1 MEGRKIMKYLPSNN
15 GKFPVKKA
23 AVVFLLVFALAGT
36 APHAFSET
44 LSDSEISILFTH
56 DMHSHF
62 DPERFIVQGREGE
75 RGGFARM
82 KTAIDNIKKSYPDSF
97 LLDAGDFSMGT
108 LYQTIFSTE
117 ASELRIMGLLGFDA
131 STLGNHEFDYRTQ
144 GLTDMLNA
152 AMKSSGKL
160 PALTIAN
167 IDWDKTLADKDRT
180 EKAALL
186 KSATESYGFSEYIVL
201 EKGGIKAAVF
211 GLLGKEADS
220 YAPLSGLY
228 FKDMAATAKAVIA
241 RIRAETNADLII
253 CLSHSGTNPNPK
265 KSEDELLALAVP
277 EIDVIISG
285 HTHTIL
291 EEPITVGNTLIVSSG
306 EHGYN
311 LGFLRLVRNG
321 DRYRAQGYELVP
333 IRENLAKDA
342 ETEKAILGFREI
354 IDRQYLSLFGY
365 SFDDVLA
372 YTDFDFTP
380 IDHFGEVQGEDSLGS
395 LISDS
400 YIAAVKKAEGDRYRN
415 IDVAVVPAGVVRGSF
430 TRGTITVADAFN
442 VSSLGIGPD
451 MVPGY
456 PLVNIYLTGEELKI
470 TAEIDISISTL
481 MPEAR
486 LYMSG
491 LSYSYNPSRLLLNRV
506 TETRLMHSDGSF
518 SEIDNKKL
526 YRVIGGLYSCQM
538 LGAVEGKS
546 FGLLKITPK
555 DENGNPIVNFE
566 DHLIYDGG
574 RELKEWVAL
583 AHYLQSFAP
592 AYYAPG
598 GEAGGIPAIPDY
610 YSRPQ
615 GRKTEIS
622 DSSPMALLA
631 NPNKFFFLLSG
642 VVLLLLAIIIV
653 PLCLVIRRVRRRH

>member
-1 MEGRKIMKYLPSNN
+1 MKHPSSMLI
-15 GKFPVKKA
+15 KTHLKKA
-23 AVVFLLVFALAGT
+23 AIILLLLFSIAGT
-36 APHAFSET
+36 SLHVFSDT
-44 LSDSEISILFTH
+44 LPDAEISILFTH

-62 DPERFIVQGREGE
+62 DSERFAEQGREGE

-82 KTAIDNIKKSYPDSF
+82 KTVIDSVKERYPDTF

-117 ASELRIMGLLGFDA
+117 ASELRMMGLMGFDA
-131 STLGNHEFDYRTQ
+131 TTLGNHEFDYRTQ

-152 AMKSSGKL
+152 ALKSSRKL

-167 IDWDKTLADKDRT
+167 IDWEKTLADKDRT

-186 KSATESYGFSEYIVL
+186 KSTMEHCGVSDYIVL

-211 GLLGKEADS
+211 GMLGKEADS

-228 FKDMAATAKAVIA
+228 FKDMAVTAKAVIA
-241 RIRAETNADLII
+241 RIRAETNADIII

-285 HTHTIL
+285 HTHTTL
-291 EEPITVGNTLIVSSG
+291 EEPIRVGNTLIVSSG
-306 EHGYN
+306 EHGYH
-311 LGFLRLVRNG
+311 LGFLRLVRDGN
-321 DRYRAQGYELVP
+321 RYRSQGYELLP
-333 IRENLAKDA
+333 IRENLTKDA
-342 ETEKAILGFREI
+342 ETENAILGFRGI
-354 IDRQYLSLFGY
+354 INKQYLSLFGY
-365 SFDDVLA
+365 DYDDVLA
-372 YTDFDFTP
+372 YTDFNFTP
-380 IDHFGEVQGEDSLGS
+380 IDRFGMIQGEDSLGS

-400 YIAAVKKAEGDRYRN
+400 YIAAVKKAEGDRYRSV
-415 IDVAVVPAGVVRGSF
+415 DVAVVPAGVVRGSF

-470 TAEIDISISTL
+470 AAEIDISISTL

-491 LSYSYNPSRLLLNRV
+491 LSYAYSPARLLLNRV
-506 TETRLMHSDGSF
+506 TETRLAHSDGSF

-592 AYYAPG
+592 VNYAPG
-598 GEAGGIPAIPDY
+598 GGMSGIPAIPDY
-610 YSRPQ
+610 YNQLQ

-622 DSSPMALLA
+622 GSSPIALLA
-631 NPNKFFFLLSG
+631 KPNKFFFLLSG

-653 PLCLVIRRVRRRH
+653 PLCLVIRRVRRRRH